1 MSRFTKKG
9 EITFLILSC
18 LFVLTGSILVMFSEQ
33 LLQWLPIFLQEKV
46 FHRTFSIEQYKDS
59 MLSLL
64 AFPIFIVILINAV
77 FFIKLSDKGRCILLI
92 FYISTILISLT
103 IVSYFRANS
112 FVDSDLSSEMLFAR
126 ECFKEKTFWPTTW
139 YYSMEFRLI
148 NTQLFTA
155 PLFLFTKNLCLI
167 RALTVLFCNIVLS
180 LSALFLLVELD
191 IKKWWIRLLG
201 MLLVI
206 SPASWQFFS
215 FVQVGCYYIPHIAFS
230 FFYIGLFL
238 SLVYHNHSIKKQK
251 ILSVIFILLSFIS
264 GLSSIR
270 YILNFTLP
278 LFAILF
284 LVKLFNTFK
293 NHDDFSG
300 FKEIVKSIFHTDN
313 KIDKPLVY
321 ALLGFLVSII
331 GYVGNSVILASIFTY
346 KNMNKIQLNPLSM
359 MEIDDIIA
367 MILSVTGYNDNVS
380 VFTPGG
386 ITSVLLVIVIISTIY
401 IFTKLLKNESDG
413 QEKTFV
419 LFVLFMSAFH
429 LYTNICA
436 EMVDR
441 YLTMVFVFF
450 IPILA
455 IVIQF
460 YSSNKVFK
468 LPSYIL
474 AVSSSIMIMTNAY
487 LCIGKMVTTSK
498 TNQLNGVCK
507 YLKDNNYE
515 FGYGF
520 FNIANPIWFL
530 TNGEI
535 EVVTLG
541 DNKID
546 DIRTLPSEFYIDKWL
561 EPKGFTDPDYYKG
574 SKPVF
579 CVLQKK
585 EYEITPNKYIL
596 ECGKE
601 VYKDDYCI
609 VFEYKSPADFI
620 GAFTLN

>member
-1 MSRFTKKG
+1 MTRFSKKG
-9 EITFLILSC
+9 EITFLVLSY
-18 LFVLTGSILVMFSEQ
+18 LFIFVGSILVLFSEQ
-33 LLQWLPIFLQEKV
+33 ILQWLPIFLQEKV
-46 FHRTFSIEQYKDS
+46 FHRSFNIEQYKDS
-59 MLSLL
+59 MIALL
-64 AFPIFIVILINAV
+64 AFPVFIVILVNAI
-77 FFIKLSDKGRCILLI
+77 FFIKLSEKGRCVLLI
-92 FYISTILISLT
+92 FYIITILISLT
-103 IVSYFRANS
+103 IVSYVRANS
-112 FVDSDLSSEMLFAR
+112 FIDPDLSSEMLFAR

-139 YYSMEFRLI
+139 YYSMEFRLL

-155 PLFLFTKNLCLI
+155 PMFLFTKNLCLI
-167 RALTVLFCNIVLS
+167 RSITVLVCNIVLS
-180 LSALFLLVELD
+180 LSTLFLLVELD

-230 FFYIGLFL
+230 FFYVGLFL
-238 SLVYHNHSIKKQK
+238 SVVYHNHSKKKQRFLF
-251 ILSVIFILLSFIS
+251 IIFVLLSFIS

-284 LVKLFNTFK
+284 LVKLFKLFK
-293 NHDDFSG
+293 NRDDFSG
-300 FKEIVKSIFHTDN
+300 FKEIVISIFHTDN

-359 MEIDDIIA
+359 MKVDDIIA
-367 MILSVTGYNDNVS
+367 MILSVAGYNDNIS
-380 VFTPGG
+380 AFTPGG
-386 ITSVLLVIVIISTIY
+386 ITSVLLGIVIIFTIY
-401 IFTKLLKNESDG
+401 IFTKLLKNESEG
-413 QEKTFV
+413 QEKTFI
-419 LFVLFMSAFH
+419 LFVVFMSAFH

-436 EMVDR
+436 EMVGR

-455 IVIQF
+455 LVIQF
-460 YSSNKVFK
+460 HSSNKVLK

-474 AVSSSIMIMTNAY
+474 AVSSSVLILTNAF

-498 TNQLNGVCK
+498 TNHLNSVCK
-507 YLKDNNYE
+507 YLEDNNYE
-515 FGYGF
+515 FGYAF
-520 FNIANPIWFL
+520 FNIANPIWFI

-541 DNKID
+541 DKVIEGV
-546 DIRTLPSEFYIDKWL
+546 RTLPSNFYIDKWL
-561 EPKGFTDPDYYKG
+561 EPKSFTDSDYYKG

-579 CVLQKK
+579 CVLHNN
-585 EYEITPNKYIL
+585 EYKATPNKHIL
-596 ECGKE
+596 ERGKE
-601 VYKDDYCI
+601 VYKDECYI

-620 GAFTLN
+620 GAFDSK